1 MKIKLSHL
9 FKFTVNSVP
18 TTYVV
23 LVGFSVSIVS
33 DRRDTM
39 IVEDAS
45 FFQTDYNNLP
55 LTFYILEMSPSQRA
69 YWLNKSRWMSR
80 KLERLQPT
88 GYAHNSVCSSSTGHS
103 PLEGAVNTS
112 ATELNWLCTVLPQDT
127 KPFFQYASKHF
138 D

>member
-45 FFQTDYNNLP
+45 FFQSDNNNLS
-55 LTFYILEMSPSQRA
+55 LAFYIPEMSPRQRA

-80 KLERLQPT
+80 KLERLT
-88 GYAHNSVCSSSTGHS
+88 GNAHNSVCTSTGDS
-103 PLEGAVNTS
+103 QLEGAVNTS
-112 ATELNWLCTVLPQDT
+112 AT
-127 KPFFQYASKHF
+127 
-138 D
+138 